1 MESIVAMGGGRGGAG
16 GMEKSLD
23 SIFFVWPTTLLWIF
37 FRLLLALLPGGH
49 SEPLTREP
57 SMVYQNLGSSDREH

>member
-1 MESIVAMGGGRGGAG
+1 
-16 GMEKSLD
+16 MEKSLN
-23 SIFFVWPTTLLWIF
+23 SIFFVWPTTLLWVF

-57 SMVYQNLGSSDREH
+57 SRVYQNLGSSDREH